1 MERVDSD
8 AAQKKCF
15 HVFNRKMSSCP
26 RGTRH
31 RCKPKI
37 EYQRWSP
44 RLLAVWSTIQ
54 RLTHPLCVVFLLC
67 VFSLKIETLKDKF
80 CLGLDQSP
88 RTWSSTGLS
97 SQGPASAGQ
106 GLRSSVY
113 FISRASVKR
122 DKMVSF
128 TATCRSSCGF
138 SRSHFLFV

>member
-67 VFSLKIETLKDKF
+67 AV
-80 CLGLDQSP
+80 
-88 RTWSSTGLS
+88 
-97 SQGPASAGQ
+97 
-106 GLRSSVY
+106 
-113 FISRASVKR
+113 
-122 DKMVSF
+122 
-128 TATCRSSCGF
+128 
-138 SRSHFLFV
+138 